1 MGDGS
6 LFESRKDCVKT
17 RCFHHERERIIT
29 VLDNPLP
36 PSLCVHGR
44 LFDVSELLLFLWV
57 AIGYVAWL
65 GVQCNARMR
74 LFDVFSVIVGGDQD
88 LCPGD

>member
-6 LFESRKDCVKT
+6 LFESHMDCMEA
-17 RCFHHERERIIT
+17 RCFHHERERMIT
-29 VLDNPLP
+29 VLDYPLP

-44 LFDVSELLLFLWV
+44 LFGVLELLLFLWV
-57 AIGYVAWL
+57 AIGYVACI
-65 GVQCNARMR
+65 GVQCDVVLR